1 VQRRILERLAALPP
15 PHPAVVRV
23 AGRQGW
29 LVDERARSSRLAAW
43 VYDTSEPNESQLR
56 VTRLGLDT
64 LVEQGLIERPGPRQR
79 RLRLSTGPGWR
90 GEYVSV

>member
-1 VQRRILERLAALPP
+1 MQRRILERLAALPP

-64 LVEQGLIERPGPRQR
+64 LVEQGLIERLDRGSAGYGY
-79 RLRLSTGPGWR
+79 RLVPDGAASMCP
-90 GEYVSV
+90 